1 MKFTNKKKII
11 RICMIL
17 GIIGLI
23 SYYEIKGFHAKNVY
37 YQTNLE
43 SKIIRIENNISGGRS
58 YDYIT
63 ENRIIITL
71 MNSDT
76 LFIGDSVVKEKD
88 NWEFKLYRKN
98 KSGNYEYIRTYNLQ
112 K

>member
-1 MKFTNKKKII
+1 
-11 RICMIL
+11 MIL
-17 GIIGLI
+17 GIIGFI
-23 SYYEIKGFHAKNVY
+23 SYFEIKEFHAKKVY
-37 YQTNLE
+37 YLTNLK
-43 SKIIRIENNISGGRS
+43 SKIVKIESNISGGRS

-63 ENRIIITL
+63 ENKIIITL

-76 LFIGDSVVKEKD
+76 LFVGDSVVKEKD

-98 KSGNYEYIRTYNLQ
+98 KLGNYKFIRTYNLE